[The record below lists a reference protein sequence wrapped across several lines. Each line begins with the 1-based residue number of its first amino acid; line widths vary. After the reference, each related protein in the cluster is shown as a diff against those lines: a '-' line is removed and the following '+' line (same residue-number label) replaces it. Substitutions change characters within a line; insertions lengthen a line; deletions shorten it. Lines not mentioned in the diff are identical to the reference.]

1 MIQSVLESPPPM
13 LSSAYFSPEFCEF
26 LHICLQKQPLD
37 RAFADVLLES
47 PWLQR
52 CAAVSTSTFLCP
64 PVVDSELLTKKW
76 LCAVHIADLDGAV
89 NNVREWILSLQK

>member
-37 RAFADVLLES
+37 RASADVLLES

-52 CAAVSTSTFLCP
+52 CAAVSTSSLCP
-64 PVVDSELLTKKW
+64 PCVLLV
-76 LCAVHIADLDGAV
+76 LLVSSVSC
-89 NNVREWILSLQK
+89 